1 MVGKLLDLLTDEIV
15 SIIADA
21 GVEVPAVSGVFRA
34 FHTYSGNS
42 DESELAEAAAFVPIL
57 VESADWGNRI
67 FAGLSFAVVNF
78 ALRASIADSF
88 NEVVSEIANTLLFF
102 VGVDFIFSAS
112 DEDAVSI
119 NEGVSGAAAA
129 SVVLRVVSLVL
140 GASLANVLNNDQS
153 RLTLA
158 DTIDEDLIGSTSIN
172 SNAPLK
178 IFVVV
183 VSLWANSASA
193 VDTVEAFFTIA

>member
-1 MVGKLLDLLTDEIV
+1 M
-15 SIIADA
+15 
-21 GVEVPAVSGVFRA
+21 
-34 FHTYSGNS
+34 
-42 DESELAEAAAFVPIL
+42 
-57 VESADWGNRI
+57 
-67 FAGLSFAVVNF
+67 SFAVVNF
-78 ALRASIADSF
+78 APRASIADSF

-102 VGVDFIFSAS
+102 VGVDFISSAS

-129 SVVLRVVSLVL
+129 SVVLGVVSLVL

>member
-1 MVGKLLDLLTDEIV
+1 M
-15 SIIADA
+15 
-21 GVEVPAVSGVFRA
+21 
-34 FHTYSGNS
+34 
-42 DESELAEAAAFVPIL
+42 
-57 VESADWGNRI
+57 
-67 FAGLSFAVVNF
+67 SFAVVNL

-119 NEGVSGAAAA
+119 NEGVSGAAAT

-178 IFVVV
+178 ILVVV
-183 VSLWANSASA
+183 VSFWANSASA

>member
-1 MVGKLLDLLTDEIV
+1 M
-15 SIIADA
+15 
-21 GVEVPAVSGVFRA
+21 
-34 FHTYSGNS
+34 
-42 DESELAEAAAFVPIL
+42 
-57 VESADWGNRI
+57 
-67 FAGLSFAVVNF
+67 SFAVVNF
-78 ALRASIADSF
+78 APRASIADFF
-88 NEVVSEIANTLLFF
+88 NEVVSEVANTLLFF

-112 DEDAVSI
+112 DEDAISI

-129 SVVLRVVSLVL
+129 SVILRVVSLVL

-178 IFVVV
+178 IFIVV
-183 VSLWANSASA
+183 VSLWTNSASA

>member
-1 MVGKLLDLLTDEIV
+1 M
-15 SIIADA
+15 
-21 GVEVPAVSGVFRA
+21 
-34 FHTYSGNS
+34 
-42 DESELAEAAAFVPIL
+42 
-57 VESADWGNRI
+57 
-67 FAGLSFAVVNF
+67 SFAVVNF

-158 DTIDEDLIGSTSIN
+158 DTIDKDLIGSTSIN

-183 VSLWANSASA
+183 VSFWANSASA

>member
-1 MVGKLLDLLTDEIV
+1 M
-15 SIIADA
+15 
-21 GVEVPAVSGVFRA
+21 
-34 FHTYSGNS
+34 
-42 DESELAEAAAFVPIL
+42 
-57 VESADWGNRI
+57 
-67 FAGLSFAVVNF
+67 SFAVVNF

-88 NEVVSEIANTLLFF
+88 NEVVSEIANALLFF

-112 DEDAVSI
+112 DKDAVSI